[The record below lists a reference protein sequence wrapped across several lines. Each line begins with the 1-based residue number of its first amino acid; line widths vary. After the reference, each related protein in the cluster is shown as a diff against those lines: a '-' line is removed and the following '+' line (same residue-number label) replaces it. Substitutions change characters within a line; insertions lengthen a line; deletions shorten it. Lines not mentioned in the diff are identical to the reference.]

1 MASSTLRKAIGVV
14 KDHTSISLAKVTGN
28 VAPDLEVLVVKAT
41 THENEA
47 ADDKYAKEILI
58 LMASSRINVNACV
71 FAVSK
76 RLTRTSDWIVALKVL
91 VLVHKLLIEGGPVF
105 RQEMLFASRRG
116 PRVLNMAGFRDDA
129 HSSSWDQS
137 SFVRAYARYLDQKLE
152 TMACGRKNLS
162 VGDGGGAGYG
172 RDEDGFRRAK
182 SCDDFSGG
190 GSRMG
195 RDEVLWLKDLSPE
208 RVLDRLN
215 QLLRVL
221 GRFLAS
227 RPTGAARSARMVL
240 VALRLLVR
248 DSFVLY
254 DDICDV
260 LKHLLE
266 CFSDMEYAYPV
277 TAFDAY
283 VNAAK
288 MIVDLNGFYDWVKD
302 VGIVRPYEFPQV
314 EKISDQLLGLER
326 LMREK
331 ANRAESLKEE
341 ESFSQVKDEGEEVSV
356 SDIKAL
362 PPPENPLQDLVNLDD
377 DVSVDQESNKLALS
391 LFSEWVEFP
400 ENGEGKVS
408 SGSAWENPA
417 AERGKADWEVVLV
430 ESVSN
435 LSMQQVAMGGGLDA
449 LLLNGMYDQGE
460 VKQHFEASRMIGGS
474 ASSVAL
480 PGQMSGGA
488 TEVLALPPAPDV
500 AQKDPFAASL
510 SVPPPAYVQMADL
523 EMKRELLAQEQQLWQ
538 RQASNGMQ
546 GQLMYGCYG
555 GGGGGAMPQHVGLK
569 QQQQGAY
576 Y

>member
-1 MASSTLRKAIGVV
+1 MASSTIRKAIGAV
-14 KDHTSISLAKVTGN
+14 KDQTSISLAKVTGN

-41 THENEA
+41 THDNEA
-47 ADDKYAKEILI
+47 ADDKYAKEILN

-91 VLVHKLLIEGGPVF
+91 VLVHKLLNEGGPVF

-129 HSSSWDQS
+129 HSRSWDQS
-137 SFVRAYARYLDQKLE
+137 SFVRAYARYLNQKLE

-182 SCDDFSGG
+182 SCDDFSG
-190 GSRMG
+190 SRRV

-240 VALRLLVR
+240 VALHLLVR
-248 DSFVLY
+248 DSFGLY

-260 LKHLLE
+260 LKYLLE

-302 VGIVRPYEFPQV
+302 VGIVRASEFPQV

-331 ANRAESLKEE
+331 ENRPESPREE
-341 ESFSQVKDEGEEVSV
+341 ESFTHIKDEREEGGV

-362 PPPENPLQDLVNLDD
+362 PPPENPLQDLMNLDD
-377 DVSVDQESNKLALS
+377 DDGVSVDQESNKLALS

-400 ENGEGKVS
+400 EYGEGKVS
-408 SGSAWENPA
+408 SASAWENPA

-430 ESVSN
+430 ESASN
-435 LSMQQVAMGGGLDA
+435 LSMQQVEMGGGLDA
-449 LLLNGMYDQGE
+449 LLLNGMYDQGA
-460 VKQHFEASRMIGGS
+460 VQHDFEASRMIGGS

-480 PGQMSGGA
+480 PRLMSGGA
-488 TEVLALPPAPDV
+488 TEVLALAPAPDV

-510 SVPPPAYVQMADL
+510 SVPPPPYVQMADL

-555 GGGGGAMPQHVGLK
+555 GGGAMPQHVGLK

>member
-91 VLVHKLLIEGGPVF
+91 VLVHKLLNEGGPVF

-116 PRVLNMAGFRDDA
+116 PRLLNMAGFRDDA

-137 SFVRAYARYLDQKLE
+137 SFVRAYGRYLDQKLE

-162 VGDGGGAGYG
+162 VGDGDGGGAGHG

-182 SCDDFSGG
+182 SCEDFSGG

-195 RDEVLWLKDLSPE
+195 REEVLWLKDLSPE

-227 RPTGAARSARMVL
+227 RPTGAARSTRMVL

-302 VGIVRPYEFPQV
+302 VGIVRPSEFPQV

-331 ANRAESLKEE
+331 ANRAESPKEG
-341 ESFSQVKDEGEEVSV
+341 ESFSQRKDEGEEVSV

-400 ENGEGKVS
+400 EYGEGKVS
-408 SGSAWENPA
+408 WGSAWENPA

-435 LSMQQVAMGGGLDA
+435 LSMQQVEMGGGLDA

-460 VKQHFEASRMIGGS
+460 VKQHSRMIGGS
-474 ASSVAL
+474 ASSVA
-480 PGQMSGGA
+480 S

-500 AQKDPFAASL
+500 VQKDPFAASL

-538 RQASNGMQ
+538 RQANNGMQ

-569 QQQQGAY
+569 QQQQQQHGAY